1 MGAKPRIASSGKDAV
16 LHAITPLAASP
27 TDAVNCA
34 GALAA
39 ANASAASTSA
49 ASTSAA
55 NAAAASTAAAT
66 APAFA
71 QAPASTDSL
80 ATRLGHELEAARS
93 LEQDARDAV
102 NALQRG
108 DRTDVEGV
116 LLATR
121 KADAAFQMI
130 QAVRNAMLQA
140 YAEIRDM
147 RV

>member
-1 MGAKPRIASSGKDAV
+1 M

-27 TDAVNCA
+27 TGAVNCA
-34 GALAA
+34 GASAA
-39 ANASAASTSA
+39 ANAI
-49 ASTSAA
+49 AA
-55 NAAAASTAAAT
+55 NAGAAIAQPGASSSALSH
-66 APAFA
+66 
-71 QAPASTDSL
+71 APASTDSL

-93 LEQDARDAV
+93 LEQDARNAV

>member
-27 TDAVNCA
+27 TGAVNCA
-34 GALAA
+34 GASAA
-39 ANASAASTSA
+39 ANASAANA
-49 ASTSAA
+49 GAA
-55 NAAAASTAAAT
+55 NAGAAIAQPGASSSALSH
-66 APAFA
+66 
-71 QAPASTDSL
+71 APASTDSL

-93 LEQDARDAV
+93 LEQDARNAV
-102 NALQRG
+102 NALRRG